1 MHIYI
6 YIYIYMSKF
15 TKKYHC
21 HGEAIYLY
29 EPYVCSVTSES
40 SQSSSRRVSSYA
52 DSLALLN
59 N

>member
-1 MHIYI
+1 MG
-6 YIYIYMSKF
+6 KF
-15 TKKYHC
+15 TKEYHC
-21 HGEAIYLY
+21 HGQAIYLY
-29 EPYVCSVTSES
+29 EPYACSVTSES